1 MVTAMTYDKPGKD
14 HVSVS
19 IHEGFYYDKVLKLPT
34 VIKEY
39 EAVEKILDD
48 LQYMACIT
56 VQIEQ
61 LSRIEYLYGSNSY
74 NHLLLRIAQIL
85 SNIKEK
91 EFRGRDIFV
100 VDLYDTDTFVI
111 FLSPPRENKTQ
122 LVLHLESISER
133 IRVGLESEI
142 FHLLYPYLKEYV
154 RPNIGYALEIKN
166 PMVSNM
172 RLIRQL
178 VRNSKKMGEF
188 MASKRGY
195 MSRYG
200 LQRLIIERDVRTVF
214 QPIVD
219 LSSLEVIGYEALS
232 RGPENT
238 EFTSPTLL
246 FLLASECGLSFEL
259 DRVCRR
265 KALECVKCLKT
276 PLKIF
281 INTLSMT
288 IHDPEF
294 RGLYLQELL
303 ADLEIKPE
311 NVVFEISEKLA
322 IDNYELFRDAMQHY
336 TDVGI
341 VHAGDDMGTGYSDLE
356 RVMELNPGFLK
367 VDISFVRG
375 VDKSYMKQQIVK
387 AMVSLSQSIG
397 SQIIVEGIETVG
409 EYEMLKSLNVPFG
422 QGFLF
427 ARPSPDLVPAIRTDF
442 VRSRTSKPGAAMAC

>member
-1 MVTAMTYDKPGKD
+1 MTSEKSGDE

-19 IHEGFYYDKVLKLPT
+19 IHEGFYFDKVLQLPT

-39 EAVEKILDD
+39 EQVERILND

-56 VQIEQ
+56 IQIEQ
-61 LSRIEYLYGSNSY
+61 LAKIEYLYGSNSY

-85 SNIKEK
+85 RNIKEK

-111 FLSPPRENKTQ
+111 FLSPPRDNKTQ
-122 LVLHLESISER
+122 LVYHLEGIAER
-133 IRVGLESEI
+133 IRTNLESEV
-142 FHLLYPYLKEYV
+142 FHLLYPFLKEYT

-178 VRNSKKMGEF
+178 VRNYKKMGEF
-188 MASKRGY
+188 MAAKRGY
-195 MSRYG
+195 LSRYA
-200 LQRLIIERDVRTVF
+200 LQRIIIERDVRTVF
-214 QPIVD
+214 QPIVN
-219 LSSLEVIGYEALS
+219 LSTLEVIGYEALS

-238 EFTSPTLL
+238 EFASPTLL
-246 FLLASECGLSFEL
+246 FLVASECGLSFEL
-259 DRVCRR
+259 DRICRR
-265 KALECVKCLKT
+265 RALECVRSLKT
-276 PLKIF
+276 PMKIF
-281 INTLSMT
+281 VNTLSMT

-303 ADLEIKPE
+303 KDLELKPE

-322 IDNYELFRDAMQHY
+322 IDNYELFRDAMRHY

-375 VDKSYMKQQIVK
+375 VDKSYMKQQIFK

-397 SQIIVEGIETVG
+397 SQIIVEGIETAG
-409 EYEMLKSLNVPFG
+409 EYETLKQLNVPYG

-427 ARPSPDLVPAIRTDF
+427 ARPTPDLVPVIRKEWSR
-442 VRSRTSKPGAAMAC
+442 VRPSKGAAAFAC